1 MIEQR
6 LEALLAEAVA
16 AAAPEL
22 GLEPPL
28 PEPEVQR
35 PRRKGF
41 GDFTTNVAMVAASTA
56 NGDPRATA
64 TAIVQALPPAPF
76 LAKAE
81 VAGPGFINLWTT
93 DDWLHDV
100 VRQIAREGDRYGR
113 GEPTG
118 RRIQV
123 EFVSANP
130 TGPLTIGH
138 ARNAAIGDALARLL
152 AFAGHE
158 VEREYYFNDA
168 GGQMDRFGAS
178 VEARY
183 LQLLGVEAEVP
194 EDGYQGEYVTDLAH
208 DILGAE
214 GPGLADLPPDERF
227 VRLRE
232 EGARRAMEQIRAT
245 LARFGVAFDTYFLEA
260 SLLERDEI
268 AHVIERLRE
277 VGVVYD
283 AEGATWFR
291 STTFG
296 DDKDR
301 VAIRS
306 DGTHT
311 YFGADIAYVLD
322 KFSRGFDQLI
332 YVWGADHHGDVA
344 RVKGVA
350 TALGFDPDRVEIVL
364 YQFVSFLRGGQP
376 VKMSKRA
383 GTFVSLDELIDEVGA
398 DAARFHLLLFS
409 NDRPMNFDIVEVA
422 RQTLEN
428 PVYYVQYGHARIAS
442 ILRKVSRQGVEL
454 APIEE
459 ADLTLLASE
468 PEQDLMR
475 ALADVPGLIATAAAQ
490 RAPHRLTHTA
500 QDLAATFHRF
510 YTECRVVS
518 DDAALT
524 QARLWLSRSTK
535 QVLANLLELVG
546 VSAPDSMARLD
557 GADEPD
563 DAADDAGAIDD

>member
-1 MIEQR
+1 VIEER
-6 LEALLAEAVA
+6 LVALIADAVA
-16 AAAPEL
+16 AAAP
-22 GLEPPL
+22 GIGADPPL
-28 PEPEVQR
+28 PVPELQR
-35 PRRKGF
+35 PRPKGF
-41 GDFTTNVAMVAASTA
+41 GDFTTNVAMVLASQTGAKPRETAA
-56 NGDPRATA
+56 
-64 TAIVQALPPAPF
+64 AIVEALAPAPF

-100 VRQIAREGDRYGR
+100 VRQIVQEGERYGA
-113 GEPTG
+113 GAPTG

-152 AFAGHE
+152 TFAGHD

-183 LQLLGVEAEVP
+183 LELLDRDAEVP
-194 EDGYQGEYVTDLAH
+194 EDGYHGAYIVDLAR
-208 DILGAE
+208 DILDTE
-214 GPGLADLPPDERF
+214 GPGLADLPREERF
-227 VRLRE
+227 VRLRG
-232 EGARRAMEQIRAT
+232 EGARRAMDQIRAT
-245 LARFGVAFDTYFLEA
+245 LERFGVAFDTYFQEA
-260 SLLERDEI
+260 TLVERGEV
-268 AHVIERLRE
+268 AQAIERLRDA
-277 VGVVYD
+277 GVVYD

-291 STTFG
+291 STAFG

-322 KFSRGFDQLI
+322 KFSRGFDHLI
-332 YVWGADHHGDVA
+332 YVWGADHHGDVV
-344 RVKGVA
+344 RVKGAA
-350 TALGFDPDRVEIVL
+350 TALGLDVERVEIVL
-364 YQFVSFLRGGQP
+364 YQFVSFLRGGEP

-409 NDRPMNFDIVEVA
+409 NDRPMNFDIAEVA

-442 ILRKVSRQGVEL
+442 ILRKASEEGVEL
-454 APIEE
+454 APVED
-459 ADLTLLASE
+459 AALGRLVTD
-468 PEQDLMR
+468 PELDLMR
-475 ALADVPGLIATAAAQ
+475 ALADVPGLIATAAEQ
-490 RAPHRLTHTA
+490 RAPHRLTHAA

-524 QARLWLSRSTK
+524 QSRLWLSRATK
-535 QVLANLLELVG
+535 QVLGTLLDLVG
-546 VSAPDSMARLD
+546 VSAPESMGRLADTAATTD
-557 GADEPD
+557 GAGDET
-563 DAADDAGAIDD
+563 

>member
-1 MIEQR
+1 VIEER
-6 LEALLAEAVA
+6 LAALVAEALAT
-16 AAAPEL
+16 AAPKL

-28 PEPEVQR
+28 PAPELER

-41 GDFTTNVAMVAASTA
+41 GDFTTNVAMVAASRA
-56 NGDPRATA
+56 GADPRDVAA
-64 TAIVQALPPAPF
+64 LIVDRLPSAPF

-93 DDWLHDV
+93 DEWLHDV
-100 VRQIAREGDRYGR
+100 LRRIVSEGERYGA
-113 GEPTG
+113 GDPTG
-118 RRIQV
+118 ERVQV

-152 AFAGHE
+152 AFAGHQ

-183 LQLLGVEAEVP
+183 LQLLGRDAEVP
-194 EDGYQGEYVTDLAH
+194 EDGYHGDYVIELAR
-208 DILGAE
+208 DILERE
-214 GPGLADLPPDERF
+214 GPGLADLPPEERL

-245 LARFGVAFDTYFLEA
+245 LDRFGVAFDTYLLEA
-260 SLLERDEI
+260 SLVEKGEI
-268 AHVIERLRE
+268 EQAIERLRE
-277 VGVVYD
+277 AGYVYD
-283 AEGATWFR
+283 ADGAVWFR
-291 STTFG
+291 SSAFG

-322 KFSRGFDQLI
+322 KFGRGFDHLI
-332 YVWGADHHGDVA
+332 YVWGADHHGDIA
-344 RVKGVA
+344 RVKGAA
-350 TALGFDPDRVEIVL
+350 TALGLDSERVEIVL
-364 YQFVSFLRGGQP
+364 YQFVSFLRGGEP

-383 GTFVSLDELIDEVGA
+383 GTFVSLDELIDEVGT

-409 NDRPMNFDIVEVA
+409 NDRPMNFDIEEVA

-442 ILRKVSRQGVEL
+442 ILRKAQQEGVHL
-454 APIEE
+454 VPIDE
-459 ADLTLLASE
+459 ADLRLLSSV
-468 PEQDLMR
+468 PEQDLLR
-475 ALADVPGLIATAAAQ
+475 SLADVPGLIAKAADL
-490 RAPHRLTHTA
+490 RAPHKLTHAA

-518 DDAALT
+518 DDPALT
-524 QARLWLSRSTK
+524 LARLWLSSGTK

-546 VSAPDSMARLD
+546 VSAPESMERLEID
-557 GADEPD
+557 D
-563 DAADDAGAIDD
+563 DADT